1 MPIQKLDDVSYP
13 YRLDPYRADLFGSPA
28 GKRPVVVVHGFSAKI
43 YPMQALMHVLA
54 DQLKEHY
61 CVYQYA
67 FETFGG
73 FVPNDV
79 SLEEASRIL
88 GSELL
93 RIQREHGL
101 GKGIAFVGHST
112 GGLIARRCFVDH
124 SRTLGTGSFVF
135 LGTPHQGAEIAEL
148 KNLIT
153 IGPLHHEKQ
162 TRELAAGSDFIW
174 RLNRDWSGLPREA
187 IEKVLCV
194 IGTKSGRS
202 AFGLIPEGRWVQS
215 DGVVRTTSAALAP
228 RPLERC
234 VLLHVP
240 LDHGALK
247 DIDPLWQKPGR
258 VSEGLFEGP
267 PVPTRDLPFIATIGF
282 LKGDYLR
289 QGGAAPE
296 AAALWSW
303 CTGYLEECEREWRRA
318 VNLGDAYTRTPDGG
332 WEPRTDLPDDEMVE
346 YGLSAAPG
354 SERSPLPDEPTFT
367 DDLTTYSGEVAGYWS
382 EEARGAALVRL
393 DYLNVPPEPALLDV
407 LDARDISILDGL
419 AQNPSVAIRPG
430 DRWATLYV
438 PDLAE
443 GEYRIAWQHA
453 GRRFEAKFRV
463 VRHLTTLIEIDGSS
477 GKLRDLSGEPSRVVK
492 ETGDGHAALKQLLET
507 RKWDVEVEK
516 QWIDVRPSR
525 GAPPK
530 RT

>member
-1 MPIQKLDDVSYP
+1 MPIQKLDDASYP
-13 YRLDPYRADLFGSPA
+13 YRLDPYRVDLFGSPA
-28 GKRPVVVVHGFSAKI
+28 GKRPLVVVHGFSAQV

-67 FETFGG
+67 FETFAG

-88 GSELL
+88 GGELL
-93 RIQREHGL
+93 RVQREHAL

-135 LGTPHQGAEIAEL
+135 LGTPHHGAEIAEL

-153 IGPLHHEKQ
+153 IASLHHEKQ

-174 RLNRDWSGLPREA
+174 RLNRDWSGLPSEA

-194 IGTKSGRS
+194 VGTQSGRT
-202 AFGLIPEGRWVQS
+202 ALGRIPGGRWVQS

-228 RPLERC
+228 RVRQRC

-258 VSEGLFEGP
+258 VSDGLFEGP

-282 LKGDYLR
+282 LKGHYLR
-289 QGGAAPE
+289 QGGTTPE
-296 AAALWSW
+296 VAALWSW
-303 CTGYLEECEREWRRA
+303 CADYLEECEREWRRA
-318 VNLGDAYTRTPDGG
+318 VQLGDAYRRTPDGQ
-332 WEPRTDLPDDEMVE
+332 WHPRTDLPDDEMVE
-346 YGLSAAPG
+346 YGLRAPPEPEKG
-354 SERSPLPDEPTFT
+354 PLPDEPTFKDALT
-367 DDLTTYSGEVAGYWS
+367 DYSDEVARYWG
-382 EEARGAALVRL
+382 EEARGAVLIRL
-393 DYLNVPPEPALLDV
+393 DYLNVPPAPALLDL
-407 LDARDISILDGL
+407 LDAGSISILDGL
-419 AQNPSVAIRPG
+419 AQNPAVAIRTG
-430 DRWATLYV
+430 ARWATLYV

-443 GEYRIAWQHA
+443 GEYRVVWQHA
-453 GRRFEAKFRV
+453 DRPFEAKFRV

-477 GKLRDLSGEPSRVVK
+477 GKLRDLSGEPSRAVS
-492 ETGDGHAALKQLLET
+492 ETGDGHAALKQLLT
-507 RKWDVEVEK
+507 TKKWDMEIEK
-516 QWIDVRPSR
+516 QWIDVRASR
-525 GAPPK
+525 GARRNPA
-530 RT
+530 